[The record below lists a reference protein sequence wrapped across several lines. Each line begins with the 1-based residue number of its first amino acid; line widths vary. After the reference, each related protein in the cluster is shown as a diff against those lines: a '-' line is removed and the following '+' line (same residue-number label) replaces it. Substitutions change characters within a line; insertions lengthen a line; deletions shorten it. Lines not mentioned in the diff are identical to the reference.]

1 MRSGGAG
8 DRRAEPKHLLI
19 NSSDSD
25 DDDFSSLSTSLSK
38 STSSHRPQDG
48 AEAKKRITGRACAL
62 CPDPSANTSHTCTV
76 DEGVTGAML
85 DPPFIDTLQSQQS
98 SSVLAQRRMHPGSH
112 PSWVWA
118 HEHCAQYV
126 EERRERRDENGQ
138 EEKRWDDTEVRV
150 VREWK
155 REWKCE
161 KRRGE

>member
-1 MRSGGAG
+1 VGGGKSGVAGAKAVRSGGAG
-8 DRRAEPKHLLI
+8 DRRAEPKHLLVA
-19 NSSDSD
+19 SSDSD

-38 STSSHRPQDG
+38 STSLHRPRDS

-62 CPDPSANTSHTCTV
+62 CPDPSANTSHACTV

-85 DPPFIDTLQSQQS
+85 DPPFIDTQQNESS

-126 EERRERRDENGQ
+126 EELKREETRMGKKRRDE
-138 EEKRWDDTEVRV
+138 T
-150 VREWK
+150 K
-155 REWKCE
+155 REE
-161 KRRGE
+161 MG